1 LCRWDFNTHSI
12 IPERFHRSLHGG
24 WWAFCKSGAVVD
36 VEQSKETISGVDQ
49 LYTFLDPTHV
59 YFASRKWGQV
69 AIIKASLALLAEI

>member
-1 LCRWDFNTHSI
+1 V
-12 IPERFHRSLHGG
+12 
-24 WWAFCKSGAVVD
+24 FCKSGAVVD

-69 AIIKASLALLAEI
+69 AIIKASLALLAGI